1 MYFGCHWKNLHLYH
15 LLVSSELGEAIVA
28 RMIIEAIQDGP
39 FHLNYL
45 PVDNLPLR
53 IPAKALQS
61 GVSIKD

>member
-39 FHLNYL
+39 G
-45 PVDNLPLR
+45 
-53 IPAKALQS
+53 QET
-61 GVSIKD
+61 